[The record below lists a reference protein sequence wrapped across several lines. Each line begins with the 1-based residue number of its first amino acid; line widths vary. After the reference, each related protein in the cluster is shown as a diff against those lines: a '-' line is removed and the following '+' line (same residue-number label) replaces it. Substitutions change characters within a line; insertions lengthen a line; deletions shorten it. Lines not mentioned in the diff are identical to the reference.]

1 MIGSPDLVAF
11 TKEPDYED
19 IPIDPFALPEE
30 LSVPTYTGDGTPWS
44 KMSIAEFKKD
54 FILLAE
60 FSEQVGPQPLLT
72 VPHETKACGTFDLNH
87 FSLRIMSVD
96 YQTSL
101 TGSGINTP
109 KLNFVE
115 DSKVVLG
122 DSKEGAFSY
131 IHHFT
136 LYDLEARG
144 FVRPFCLAYVSSDE
158 NKIIQQLQQLSSEFS
173 KVSECLKTGNRK
185 NFANELETKLRDL
198 EYTRVVLL
206 RETEGDNVMNPS
218 AMYTNEREWTLNDIP
233 TLERETENEKLKEK
247 SLSHKE
253 EVKAQEEAGHPR
265 QKVETRNCIL
275 ELESENPSNNRS
287 AVLIN
292 RTEEQKDK
300 LKDKYC
306 SKPVDKIIEELMNV
320 EKSIQEHNS
329 LLKQV
334 TSYPTRKL
342 RDSEFSPYK
351 PDDLPHSL
359 EPYLDD
365 SRTHGHFPRPVPDC
379 SVITYMNTPMHSPKL
394 INTTSCR
401 RFDRPLKTLEE
412 LCDEYF
418 HQQALQQLHSIEKT
432 FRGDA
437 SHIYTNHLCK
447 NLLRN
452 LKSTNFLFE
461 ATYDSEGAAGL
472 QPGKAASHSSIHQAT
487 FLPAPTIMSQPVSLE
502 SYTSCVEMVPI
513 KLGLGGSNPSVTL
526 SRTLSGP
533 FDENPP
539 LSSEDLEVHAE
550 IEDNREVS
558 APDCG
563 HSQDA
568 TMMNTSISSGD
579 SIEVLGTEKSFRSQC
594 SSIPSSTAMPKPPPT
609 CTTAAQ
615 EGLKQ
620 ARVPTGRT
628 CSEDSIEVLSTT
640 DSFVPEDLRA
650 SYPSAIDEES
660 LEKDT
665 EEKDSSQNQKDK
677 QVECVVEEPHGCP
690 LITLSPPD
698 PAITFHSDDDCH
710 ASCTNLSLLEEP
722 CLTVRDDLSDCFSF
736 RSTTASTA
744 SDTFSTC
751 IHGDKREGG
760 SRKRCGRMGRAALK
774 FLRQFPFAVHA
785 VFSLLSGRTLVVLG
799 SEEGTVRRLVAALS
813 VYTPHSSSYRESV
826 QPWISTQLQ
835 LTDLLNWK
843 LVGFNRMCSP
853 TPGFPHCLGH
863 FGRYISVLDAD
874 QKTLRCP
881 TYSGTLIN
889 HLVDPRS
896 HIIRGSTYYLFAQS
910 VLGKLVA
917 RAFFLTF
924 SNSLEGGTKSRKSTQ
939 TLRCHEDLHRDDK
952 KILHYLSEHI
962 KLHFT
967 DVPPNVLQFSYTA
980 NSVFKL

>member
-11 TKEPDYED
+11 TKEPDFNE

-30 LSVPTYTGDGTPWS
+30 LSVPSYTGDGTPWS
-44 KMSIAEFKKD
+44 NMSIAKFKKD

-101 TGSGINTP
+101 AGSGINTP

-131 IHHFT
+131 VHHFT

-158 NKIIQQLQQLSSEFS
+158 NKIVQQFQQLSSEFS

-206 RETEGDNVMNPS
+206 REMENENVMNPS
-218 AMYTNEREWTLNDIP
+218 VKYTNEREWTLNYVP
-233 TLERETENEKLKEK
+233 TLEKDTEDGKLKEK
-247 SLSHKE
+247 SLLHKG
-253 EVKAQEEAGHPR
+253 EVNVQEEAGHAR
-265 QKVETRNCIL
+265 RKVETQNCTLQL
-275 ELESENPSNNRS
+275 ECENASNNRC
-287 AVLIN
+287 AMLID
-292 RTEEQKDK
+292 RTEEQDK
-300 LKDKYC
+300 SKKEYC
-306 SKPVDKIIEELMNV
+306 SKPLDKITEELMNV
-320 EKSIQEHNS
+320 EKSIHEHKN

-342 RDSEFSPYK
+342 RDSEFSPYE

-359 EPYLDD
+359 EPDLDD
-365 SRTHGHFPRPVPDC
+365 SRLHDQFSGPVPDC
-379 SVITYMNTPMHSPKL
+379 NVIPYMNAPLHSPKL
-394 INTTSCR
+394 ISTTSCR
-401 RFDRPLKTLEE
+401 RFDRRLKTLEE

-437 SHIYTNHLCK
+437 SHIYANQLCQ

-461 ATYDSEGAAGL
+461 DTYSMEDAAGL
-472 QPGKAASHSSIHQAT
+472 QTGTAANHSSIHQAS
-487 FLPAPTIMSQPVSLE
+487 FLPSPIVLSEPASLE
-502 SYTSCVEMVPI
+502 SYASCVEMVPI
-513 KLGLGGSNPSVTL
+513 KLDLGRTL
-526 SRTLSGP
+526 SRTLSVP
-533 FDENPP
+533 FDDNPP
-539 LSSEDLEVHAE
+539 LASEDLAIRAQTEDKGEVWAPCCGQDAE
-550 IEDNREVS
+550 CVS
-558 APDCG
+558 AVMK
-563 HSQDA
+563 S
-568 TMMNTSISSGD
+568 SISSGD
-579 SIEVLGTEKSFRSQC
+579 SIEVLGTEKSFRSQS
-594 SSIPSSTAMPKPPPT
+594 SSIPGNTALPKPLPT
-609 CTTAAQ
+609 RTISAP

-620 ARVPTGRT
+620 ARVTTRRT
-628 CSEDSIEVLSTT
+628 YSEDSIEVLSTT
-640 DSFVPEDLRA
+640 DFIVPEDLRA
-650 SYPSAIDEES
+650 SYPCAIDEES
-660 LEKDT
+660 PEQDPDK
-665 EEKDSSQNQKDK
+665 KDSMSQNQKDK
-677 QVECVVEEPHGCP
+677 PVECVVEEPQGCP
-690 LITLSPPD
+690 TITLSPPD
-698 PAITFHSDDDCH
+698 PAVTFPHEDDCH

-722 CLTVRDDLSDCFSF
+722 CRTVRDDLSECFSF

-744 SDTFSTC
+744 SDTFSAC
-751 IHGDKREGG
+751 NHGDKREGG
-760 SRKRCGRMGRAALK
+760 SRQRCGRVGRAALK

-799 SEEGTVRRLVAALS
+799 SEEGAVRRLVAALS
-813 VYTPHSSSYRESV
+813 VYTPHSSRYKESV

-843 LVGFNRMCSP
+843 LVGFNR
-853 TPGFPHCLGH
+853 
-863 FGRYISVLDAD
+863 
-874 QKTLRCP
+874 
-881 TYSGTLIN
+881 
-889 HLVDPRS
+889 
-896 HIIRGSTYYLFAQS
+896 
-910 VLGKLVA
+910 
-917 RAFFLTF
+917 
-924 SNSLEGGTKSRKSTQ
+924 
-939 TLRCHEDLHRDDK
+939 
-952 KILHYLSEHI
+952 
-962 KLHFT
+962 
-967 DVPPNVLQFSYTA
+967 
-980 NSVFKL
+980 